1 MFVYSLPL
9 FFSQVGL
16 VSPLE
21 CLIMSL
27 ALFVVLLISTVEPA
41 DINNGQASANYL
53 FASWSGQVK
62 LIWVFWPF
70 FVILNA
76 SLYTADVLV
85 KSGLITVSSW
95 DDVHL
100 MLLLPIVWWMTA
112 IWQCSANTQF
122 KVYSADARL
131 VTFAVLFEYSVK
143 LLLRIDYPR
152 LFFGCE
158 ELLLDYGSC
167 F

>member
-1 MFVYSLPL
+1 
-9 FFSQVGL
+9 
-16 VSPLE
+16 
-21 CLIMSL
+21 MSL
-27 ALFVVLLISTVEPA
+27 ALFVVLLISTVEQA
-41 DINNGQASANYL
+41 DINNGEASANYL
-53 FASWSGQVK
+53 FASLSGQVK

-112 IWQCSANTQF
+112 IWRCSANTQF
-122 KVYSADARL
+122 KVYSAAARL